1 MKKGITTKKR
11 IFTMS
16 NNREEVEIEDLTVL
30 TLVGIEGNILI

>member
-1 MKKGITTKKR
+1 MKREITTKKR

-16 NNREEVEIEDLTVL
+16 SYREGEEIKDLKVL